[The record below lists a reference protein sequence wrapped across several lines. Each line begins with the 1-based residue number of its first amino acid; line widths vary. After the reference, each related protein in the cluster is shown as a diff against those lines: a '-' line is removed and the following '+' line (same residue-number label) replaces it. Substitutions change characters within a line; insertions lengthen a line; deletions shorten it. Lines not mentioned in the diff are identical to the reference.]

1 MHMGTGLCGNRD
13 SFQIMLTS
21 HFFWIYNKDNGVES
35 GFFLSSFFFLR
46 KRHCTKLNVVDNVQE
61 DILIHFR

>member
-1 MHMGTGLCGNRD
+1 MGTGLCGNRD
-13 SFQIMLTS
+13 IFQIMLTS

-35 GFFLSSFFFLR
+35 GFFLSSFFFSLR
-46 KRHCTKLNVVDNVQE
+46 KRHRAKLNVVDNVQE

>member
-1 MHMGTGLCGNRD
+1 
-13 SFQIMLTS
+13 MLIS

-35 GFFLSSFFFLR
+35 GFFLFFFLR
-46 KRHCTKLNVVDNVQE
+46 KKHCAKLNVVGNVQE

>member
-1 MHMGTGLCGNRD
+1 
-13 SFQIMLTS
+13 MLIS

-35 GFFLSSFFFLR
+35 GFFLSSFFFFFFLI
-46 KRHCTKLNVVDNVQE
+46 KRHRAKLNVVDNVQE